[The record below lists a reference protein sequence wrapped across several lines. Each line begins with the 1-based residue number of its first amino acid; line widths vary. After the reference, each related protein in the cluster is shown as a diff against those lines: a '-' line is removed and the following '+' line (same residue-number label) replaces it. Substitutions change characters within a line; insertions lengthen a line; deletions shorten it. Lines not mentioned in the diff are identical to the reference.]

1 MSCRKVVALLFSLS
15 MLVAAPA
22 SAGPMQPDRPSR
34 VVIIV
39 LDQARPDTITR
50 YHMKNVQELQR
61 KGTTFP
67 NAIVGDMAAETV
79 ISHNVITSG
88 LFPKHMGWSNELY
101 RDQDN
106 VLLAG
111 AGTYHVT
118 SSMSC
123 NDFDLLINHGNYPKL
138 QDYLDSKFGETS
150 SFASITQKRT
160 SACTSG
166 HVSGATDGTPGDDN
180 YAPAGPDFTYK
191 REGGQLLLIKIPS
204 G

>member
-1 MSCRKVVALLFSLS
+1 MSCRKVVALLFALS
-15 MLVAAPA
+15 MLVAGPA

-106 VLLAG
+106 VLGWRAR
-111 AGTYHVT
+111 A
-118 SSMSC
+118 
-123 NDFDLLINHGNYPKL
+123 
-138 QDYLDSKFGETS
+138 
-150 SFASITQKRT
+150 RT
-160 SACTSG
+160 T
-166 HVSGATDGTPGDDN
+166 
-180 YAPAGPDFTYK
+180 
-191 REGGQLLLIKIPS
+191 
-204 G
+204 

>member
-1 MSCRKVVALLFSLS
+1 MSCRKVVALLFALS

-22 SAGPMQPDRPSR
+22 SAAPKQPDRPSR

-39 LDQARPDTITR
+39 LDQARPDTISR

-106 VLLAG
+106 VLGAG

-118 SSMSC
+118 SSMTC

-138 QDYLDSKFGETS
+138 QDYLDSEFGETS
-150 SFASITQKRT
+150 SFASITQKRHLGVHER
-160 SACTSG
+160 ARERG
-166 HVSGATDGTPGDDN
+166 RRRH
-180 YAPAGPDFTYK
+180 AG
-191 REGGQLLLIKIPS
+191 
-204 G
+204 